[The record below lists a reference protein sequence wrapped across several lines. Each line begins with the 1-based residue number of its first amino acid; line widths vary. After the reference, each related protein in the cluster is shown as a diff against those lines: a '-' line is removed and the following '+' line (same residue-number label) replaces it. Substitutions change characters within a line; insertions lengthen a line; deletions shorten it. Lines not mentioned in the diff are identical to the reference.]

1 MLARCAARK
10 STRSVFEG
18 CLRSFCSS
26 ARQQPWAVPFSIDHH
41 AARSIFESWTG
52 SSPRFS
58 LRSLTPEFVPFFIFQ
73 GRLHGS
79 FTGVINEGSG
89 EDATKEYV
97 RDLEI
102 NPRLSMD
109 VTASM
114 PDGARDVA
122 IYAGFVFPWRYIQEA
137 LLKGGGAVAAVP
149 LDAAEAPPGTQVGY
163 FEMHPSFAYAKVL
176 LERDA
181 LRRRAEAAAMAT
193 FRSHPSYDKDA
204 YLEIKGMTHDITD
217 LTYELRPR
225 SLADRGV
232 VLLPCFVCEYTHN
245 NVAGYECYISGVN
258 GNLAGLETHPDR
270 NEDWSMAMRSL
281 KIFFKRH
288 GDFSCTVAEYDFWH
302 GEMARVKAGMEP
314 WRDEEATRVLDNPLL
329 NLGRQESKK
338 QTESRLAQERLDNT
352 SANNEVSVSGLVY
365 FTIFAVPGVLPVL
378 IGILISLP
386 SFF

>member
-1 MLARCAARK
+1 M
-10 STRSVFEG
+10 
-18 CLRSFCSS
+18 
-26 ARQQPWAVPFSIDHH
+26 PFSIDHH

-89 EDATKEYV
+89 EDATKEYF

-137 LLKGGGAVAAVP
+137 LLKGGGNVAAVP
-149 LDAAEAPPGTQVGY
+149 LDAAEAPPGTHVGY

-176 LERDA
+176 LEREA
-181 LRRRAEAAAMAT
+181 LRRHAEAAAMAT
-193 FRSHPSYDKDA
+193 FRSHRSDDKDEWLVQIGA
-204 YLEIKGMTHDITD
+204 LQIQD

-232 VLLPCFVCEYTHN
+232 VLLPCFVCKYTHN

-270 NEDWSMAMRSL
+270 NEYWSTAMRGL
-281 KIFFKRH
+281 RIFFKWH
-288 GDFSCTVAEYDFWH
+288 GDFSCTVAEYDFWE
-302 GEMARVKAGMEP
+302 GEMARVKAGVEP
-314 WRDEEATRVLDNPLL
+314 WRDEEATRRLASGGQAPLYSYSKQL
-329 NLGRQESKK
+329 INLGKTRSILATDQSWQDSKK
-338 QTESRLAQERLDNT
+338 QTEPTVDDTYAT
-352 SANNEVSVSGLVY
+352 GLFY
-365 FTIFAVPGVLPVL
+365 FTIFAVTLWWY
-378 IGILISLP
+378 I
-386 SFF
+386 